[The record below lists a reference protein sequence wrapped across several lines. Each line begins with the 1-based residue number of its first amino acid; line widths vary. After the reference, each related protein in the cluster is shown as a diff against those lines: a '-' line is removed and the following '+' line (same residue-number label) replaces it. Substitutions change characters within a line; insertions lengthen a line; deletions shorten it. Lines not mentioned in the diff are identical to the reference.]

1 MLEAS
6 SVGVLET
13 GGQQRVTAIAPSGCG
28 PGRPPGCRSR
38 ALSMMFSAPSSRV
51 PRQPA
56 GITACATR
64 RNCATSPGRHP
75 VWPRGMNNDPTSGGA
90 NGRNTTGNA
99 DICQSAGNEGDA
111 SAGLHQHQCGVKVLD
126 FGDGPHIHMQR
137 VEQIE
142 DMPTATWTTFG
153 MSDDDILAVKIGR
166 MKLGPT
172 DKRMGFRERGQPL
185 FGPHGIGDDL
195 RAVDGWKQQAEVD
208 PAALRP
214 NLCDGRQFQ

>member
-1 MLEAS
+1 
-6 SVGVLET
+6 
-13 GGQQRVTAIAPSGCG
+13 
-28 PGRPPGCRSR
+28 
-38 ALSMMFSAPSSRV
+38 
-51 PRQPA
+51 
-56 GITACATR
+56 
-64 RNCATSPGRHP
+64 
-75 VWPRGMNNDPTSGGA
+75 
-90 NGRNTTGNA
+90 
-99 DICQSAGNEGDA
+99 
-111 SAGLHQHQCGVKVLD
+111 VKVLD

-172 DKRMGFRERGQPL
+172 DKRMGSRERGQPL

-214 NLCDGRQFQ
+214 NLCASVGLGQNLSVFAATATQIQSGIA

>member
-38 ALSMMFSAPSSRV
+38 ALSMMFSAPTSRV

-111 SAGLHQHQCGVKVLD
+111 SAGLHQHQCGVKVRRWSAHSHAACRAD
-126 FGDGPHIHMQR
+126 
-137 VEQIE
+137 
-142 DMPTATWTTFG
+142 
-153 MSDDDILAVKIGR
+153 
-166 MKLGPT
+166 
-172 DKRMGFRERGQPL
+172 RG
-185 FGPHGIGDDL
+185 HAN
-195 RAVDGWKQQAEVD
+195 RNVDHV
-208 PAALRP
+208 RHV
-214 NLCDGRQFQ
+214 R

>member
-1 MLEAS
+1 
-6 SVGVLET
+6 
-13 GGQQRVTAIAPSGCG
+13 
-28 PGRPPGCRSR
+28 
-38 ALSMMFSAPSSRV
+38 
-51 PRQPA
+51 
-56 GITACATR
+56 
-64 RNCATSPGRHP
+64 
-75 VWPRGMNNDPTSGGA
+75 MNNDPTSGGA

-126 FGDGPHIHMQR
+126 SGDGPHIHMQR